1 MSFDAALTG
10 AAAPPMANGELVF
23 EAPWQGRAFG
33 MASTLVD
40 AGVLNWD
47 EFRVALIDC
56 IAAWECRTA
65 SGAEY
70 AYYDRFLEALE
81 RVLLERRV
89 LAGDTIAARAVTIEA
104 LGDGHDHDHE
114 RHHDETGH

>member
-1 MSFDAALTG
+1 MSFDASLTG

-40 AGVLNWD
+40 AGVISWD

-56 IAAWECRTA
+56 IAAWERTA
-65 SGAEY
+65 PPGAAY
-70 AYYDRFLEALE
+70 GYYDRFLEALE

-89 LAGDTIAARAVTIEA
+89 FAGDAITARAVTIEA
-104 LGDGHDHDHE
+104 LGDGHNHADDQHDH
-114 RHHDETGH
+114 RH